1 MFIVYELV
9 CLIFAIILLPIVLLL
24 YKKVLFEIEV
34 LQLDKIIKLDYI
46 RKQNIDKD
54 S

>member
-9 CLIFAIILLPIVLLL
+9 CLIFAIILLLIILLL

-34 LQLDKIIKLDYI
+34 LQLDKLIKLDYI

>member
-1 MFIVYELV
+1 MFVVYELA
-9 CLIFAIILLPIVLLL
+9 CLILAIILLPIVLLL

-34 LQLDKIIKLDYI
+34 LQLDKLIKLDYI